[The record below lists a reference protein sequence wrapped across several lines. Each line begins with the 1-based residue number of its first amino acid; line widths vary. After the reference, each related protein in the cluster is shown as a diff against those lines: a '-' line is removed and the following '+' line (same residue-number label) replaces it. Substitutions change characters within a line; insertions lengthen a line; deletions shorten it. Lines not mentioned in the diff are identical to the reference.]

1 MSTLLISLF
10 MSSPIQRYYETV
22 MNPLSLYDV
31 GNFLQVAGEKFSSNH
46 DDPAIEEVVAEV
58 GRKVRTIVSNS
69 IVNNSS
75 NSIVNS
81 AEEMSRIFERLF
93 FDWVLA
99 PTVERPEIEYLD
111 DDMCIDHH
119 ESDAFS
125 MVLLCDACEG
135 KYNMSRLK
143 PALDHVPNGD
153 WYCPRCV
160 SGRSWLTA
168 DPRIGKKVQNAIVSG
183 IVQSCKFLFS
193 EDGIPSIIYRIKAL
207 NSGHIEYWGVEDVDS
222 SNSGSP
228 VEPLRCLQ
236 ALAESPGYGFG
247 RDSGI
252 VGGAIPLAINPL
264 IGDKAA
270 QAALSSGVF
279 KDTVSG
285 KQRLCIFLKFL
296 W

>member
-1 MSTLLISLF
+1 LICFYHVTITIFVFPL
-10 MSSPIQRYYETV
+10 QRYYETV
-22 MNPLSLYDV
+22 MNPSSLYDV
-31 GNFLQVAGEKFSSNH
+31 GTFLHEAGQSFSSNH
-46 DDPAIEEVVAEV
+46 DDLAIEEVVADV
-58 GRKVRTIVSNS
+58 GRKVRTIVHNS
-69 IVNNSS
+69 IINNSS

-99 PTVERPEIEYLD
+99 PTTERPEFEYLD

-119 ESDAFS
+119 ESDVFS

-143 PALDHVPNGD
+143 PALDHVPSGD

-168 DPRIGKKVQNAIVSG
+168 DPRIGRKVQNELFSG
-183 IVQSCKFLFS
+183 TVQSCKFLFT
-193 EDGIPSIIYRIKAL
+193 EDDKSSIIYRVKAL
-207 NSGHIEYWGVEDVDS
+207 YSGHIEYWGVESVDTYILG
-222 SNSGSP
+222 NA

-247 RDSGI
+247 RDSGT
-252 VGGAIPLAINPL
+252 VGGALPLAINPL

-279 KDTVSG
+279 KDTISG
-285 KQRLCIFLKFL
+285 E
-296 W
+296 